1 MDVHQLRVFRTVVQ
15 TKSFSKAASL
25 LYISQPMVT
34 KTIKQLEDDLDIRLI
49 ERTSKYFLL
58 TEAGHRLYELSGD
71 VLHRFDDIGRE
82 LSDIREANTGSV
94 TLAGPPLSLA
104 TYFPNLLKLMRAT
117 YPGIQISLLESG
129 SKTTVDMVCD
139 NRADI
144 GISQMPIENPDVD
157 VYPIVH
163 DRCILLV
170 NENHPFAN
178 EKKISISRLSGEK
191 FIALGQGFVM
201 YDTVQNICREFGF
214 SPNIVFHTTLVSFAE
229 HLVSLNE
236 GIAILPRPL
245 VDTYRPAG
253 VCTVELEEYL
263 PWDVAAVVSNKHY
276 RSIATT
282 RALELIFEYFAD
294 SDASASQYP
303 PLSPL

>member
-15 TKSFSKAASL
+15 TKSFSRAASQ

-34 KTIKQLEDDLDIRLI
+34 KTIKQLEDELGIRLI

-58 TEAGHRLYELSGD
+58 TDAGQRLYELSSD
-71 VLHRFDDIGRE
+71 VIHRFDDIERE

-104 TYFPNLLKLMRAT
+104 TYFPNLLKMMRNT
-117 YPGIQISLLESG
+117 YPGIHISLLESG

-144 GISQMPIENPDVD
+144 GISQMPVDSMDVD

-170 NENHPFAN
+170 NENHPFAK
-178 EKKISISRLSGEK
+178 EEKISISRLANEK

-214 SPNIVFHTTLVSFAE
+214 SPKIVFHTTLVSFAE

-245 VDTYRPAG
+245 VDTYRPDG

-263 PWDVAAVVSNKHY
+263 PWDVAAIVSNKHY
-276 RSIATT
+276 RSVATT
-282 RALELIFEYFAD
+282 RALELMLKYFAD
-294 SDASASQYP
+294 PDGAAAHYP